1 MQLSQQSCEASM
13 QQSITESV
21 TESMMQQSVSERMT
35 QQSVSEST
43 MQQSVT
49 ESTTQQSVTEST
61 TQQSVT
67 ESTTQQSVSE
77 STTQVGILFVL
88 ELLQPSLVLHFPP
101 AFPELSKLNGRI
113 LSPVG
118 DHGHREAVSRGQLWG
133 GGRPPQPRT
142 IAQQQQG
149 GN

>member
-1 MQLSQQSCEASM
+1 M
-13 QQSITESV
+13 QQSITESI
-21 TESMMQQSVSERMT
+21 T
-35 QQSVSEST
+35 EST

-49 ESTTQQSVTEST
+49 ESMIQQSVTESMTQQSVSESTTQQSVTEST

-67 ESTTQQSVSE
+67 K

-88 ELLQPSLVLHFPP
+88 ELLQPSLVLNFPP

>member
-21 TESMMQQSVSERMT
+21 TESTMQQSVSESTTHQSVSESTT

-43 MQQSVT
+43 TQQSVSEST
-49 ESTTQQSVTEST
+49 TQQSISESTTQQSVTEST
-61 TQQSVT
+61 TQ
-67 ESTTQQSVSE
+67 
-77 STTQVGILFVL
+77 VGILFVL
-88 ELLQPSLVLHFPP
+88 KLLQPSFVLNFPP

-118 DHGHREAVSRGQLWG
+118 DHGHREAVSGGQLWG

-149 GN
+149 GH